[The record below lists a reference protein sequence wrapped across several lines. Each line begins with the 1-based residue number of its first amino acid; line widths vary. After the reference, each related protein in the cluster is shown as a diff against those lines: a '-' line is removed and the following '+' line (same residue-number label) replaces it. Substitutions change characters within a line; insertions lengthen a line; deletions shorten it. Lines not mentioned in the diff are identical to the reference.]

1 MASLGHIQDF
11 SKGSCLRLAG
21 LRGFY
26 GRLLLGFK
34 RPQWPS

>member
-1 MASLGHIQDF
+1 MSSLGYIHDF
-11 SKGSCLRLAG
+11 GRGSCLRLAG

-34 RPQWPS
+34 KPP